1 MMSHQRFEY
10 EVQREEYNDHDGELP
25 IFLVADSLKRF
36 IDNDLRTMV
45 SSPIKYREE
54 YEQGEVDTARE
65 LANDPEYQEWLTRTL
80 KEDLE
85 YRMGKGE

>member
-1 MMSHQRFEY
+1 MDRERFDY
-10 EVQREEYNDHDGELP
+10 E
-25 IFLVADSLKRF
+25 I
-36 IDNDLRTMV
+36 M
-45 SSPIKYREE
+45 REE
-54 YEQGEVDTARE
+54 YEEGEKLTGHE

>member
-10 EVQREEYNDHDGELP
+10 EVQ
-25 IFLVADSLKRF
+25 
-36 IDNDLRTMV
+36 
-45 SSPIKYREE
+45 REE

-65 LANDPEYQEWLTRTL
+65 LANDPEYQEWLNQTL

-85 YRMGKGE
+85 WRMEEGE

>member
-10 EVQREEYNDHDGELP
+10 EVQ
-25 IFLVADSLKRF
+25 
-36 IDNDLRTMV
+36 
-45 SSPIKYREE
+45 REE